1 MVVDIRP
8 SRLCFR
14 SGENGGLSLN
24 PATFVSSPLRVAR
37 RRRPRERRTLAAP
50 RRHLRARA
58 RLNLATFVSRRL
70 GLVIAVSLS
79 GRAAPTP
86 ARVPDLAARRRHL
99 RARARLNLATFVS
112 RRLGL
117 EIAVSLSGRAAPTPA
132 RAPD

>member
-70 GLVIAVSLS
+70 GL
-79 GRAAPTP
+79 
-86 ARVPDLAARRRHL
+86 
-99 RARARLNLATFVS
+99 
-112 RRLGL
+112 

-132 RAPD
+132 RAPDLAARRRPRERRTLAARRRHLRARARLNLGTFVSRA